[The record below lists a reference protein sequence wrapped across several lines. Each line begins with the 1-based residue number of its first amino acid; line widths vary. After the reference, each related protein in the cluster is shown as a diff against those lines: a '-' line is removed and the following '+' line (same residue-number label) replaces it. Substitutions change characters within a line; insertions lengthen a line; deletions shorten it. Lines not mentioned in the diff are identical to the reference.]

1 MKFAEKYVPLTQIT
15 DDAYDCP
22 FSDFPCLKASGLAV
36 GEGEFKCVDLY
47 FPIDDESKEYD
58 LGCVDYNKA
67 IAVYTDKEAT
77 FGETV
82 EISDFDAA
90 VEYYAYGYE
99 AEYIITSYDMQ
110 QDNKYDTDLVTYCE
124 RRLDALCDGEFL
136 AKHDEWTQKDVESA
150 SEFFSGMISYID
162 SLI

>member
-15 DDAYDCP
+15 DDAFSCP

-58 LGCVDYNKA
+58 LGCVDYTKA

-110 QDNKYDTDLVTYCE
+110 QDKDDTDLVTYCE

-150 SEFFSGMISYID
+150 FGFFEDFISF
-162 SLI
+162 LQKGE

>member
-1 MKFAEKYVPLTQIT
+1 MKFAEKYVPLTPIT

-58 LGCVDYNKA
+58 LGCVDYTKA

-110 QDNKYDTDLVTYCE
+110 QDEDDTDLVTYCE

-150 SEFFSGMISYID
+150 LGFFEDLISLL
-162 SLI
+162 SKGE